1 MDPIQSVKPKNS
13 RTLMVDFNLKS
24 GASQYIIRV
33 QNGNSFFR
41 EDRVSSSPAEIQ
53 SLVPYTEYTLSI
65 MAVNSGG
72 RSQPSAPVTAK
83 TGMLVFLLSDKRNT
97 PGQSF
102 ISKMSHIVTRKQ
114 RGFMPSVNMSCRSH
128 PICCIVC
135 WFCHNLNPV
144 SGFGQMQV
152 CLASGPPLGPFYL
165 LYLTMT
171 VTLTLG

>member
-1 MDPIQSVKPKNS
+1 MFKLCVPLLCKPSSYGSILAPAVMDPIQSVKPKNS

-33 QNGNSFFR
+33 QNGNGFFR

-83 TGMLVFLLSDKRNT
+83 TGMLVYLLSDKETLQAR
-97 PGQSF
+97 
-102 ISKMSHIVTRKQ
+102 V
-114 RGFMPSVNMSCRSH
+114 
-128 PICCIVC
+128 
-135 WFCHNLNPV
+135 
-144 SGFGQMQV
+144 
-152 CLASGPPLGPFYL
+152 
-165 LYLTMT
+165 LYPK
-171 VTLTLG
+171 